1 MEEVTNVLKQCQK
14 YDENKISDKYNL
26 LINMINDIGETLSD
40 KYDILNDKLI
50 NISSK
55 NIENAKLSI
64 DNIKKIVSVTE
75 SDNSETLNLILK
87 NLKDIK
93 DEKGESYSKRN
104 VEEIL
109 EMILQHLRDLQRSQL
124 QWTHNYGENNI
135 KMDLKF
141 EKITESVT
149 KLSELSELSE
159 LIRSFSINNT
169 ITDHISKYEF
179 KNEMNMYIEDINDQ
193 FSKQLHV
200 IKGINNRLISEI
212 ESINTKYEDMNTKV
226 DELFTKINN
235 EIIKKKKKTFLNGGG
250 V

>member
-1 MEEVTNVLKQCQK
+1 M
-14 YDENKISDKYNL
+14 
-26 LINMINDIGETLSD
+26 
-40 KYDILNDKLI
+40 
-50 NISSK
+50 
-55 NIENAKLSI
+55 
-64 DNIKKIVSVTE
+64 
-75 SDNSETLNLILK
+75 
-87 NLKDIK
+87 
-93 DEKGESYSKRN
+93 
-104 VEEIL
+104 
-109 EMILQHLRDLQRSQL
+109 
-124 QWTHNYGENNI
+124 W
-135 KMDLKF
+135 
-141 EKITESVT
+141 
-149 KLSELSELSE
+149 ELSELSE